1 MLQPPNPVLNEK
13 ELELLDDAPEAC
25 LRQAVRRGAL
35 SLDEITTGLSP
46 RVAAAVQR
54 VATGERPAT
63 RSGGLARDPRA
74 GDLLRRGL
82 EAGDDA
88 APPSALPAAPEGP
101 EEWDEWT
108 RHALSPYSE
117 LADLLDEQNLTP
129 SEAMAA
135 AHAIDHAL
143 GRYLTGTRYAAP

>member
-54 VATGERPAT
+54 VAAGERPAT
-63 RSGGLARDPRA
+63 RSGGSAQ
-74 GDLLRRGL
+74 DLGAADQFRGGIDR
-82 EAGDDA
+82 GDDL
-88 APPSALPAAPEGP
+88 ALPTTL
-101 EEWDEWT
+101 EEPGGWEEEWT
-108 RHALSPYSE
+108 RRALSPYSE
-117 LADLLDEQNLTP
+117 LAHLLDEQNLTP
-129 SEAMAA
+129 AEAMTA